1 MDLKDLYDNLKT
13 VFPTAYLDF
22 PEEEKPEPPYICYYD
37 TGTDNFV
44 ADNKVY
50 HIVLAVNVELFTKQ
64 KDEAAEAAVEAV
76 LDALDLPWEKT
87 PEFLED
93 ENIFLVTYT
102 MEV

>member
-1 MDLKDLYDNLKT
+1 MDLKGLYDNLKT

-87 PEFLED
+87 PEFPED

>member
-1 MDLKDLYDNLKT
+1 MDLKGLYDNLKT

-50 HIVLAVNVELFTKQ
+50 HIILAVNVELFTKQ

-76 LDALDLPWEKT
+76 LDSLDLPWEKT

-102 MEV
+102 LEV

>member
-1 MDLKDLYDNLKT
+1 MDLKGLYDNLKT

-76 LDALDLPWEKT
+76 LDALDLPWEKA

>member
-1 MDLKDLYDNLKT
+1 MDLKGLYDNLKT

-50 HIVLAVNVELFTKQ
+50 HIILAVNVELFTKQ

-76 LDALDLPWEKT
+76 LDALDLPWEKN

>member
-1 MDLKDLYDNLKT
+1 MDLKGLYDNLKT

-37 TGTDNFV
+37 TGTYNFV

-50 HIVLAVNVELFTKQ
+50 HIILGVNVELFTKQ

-76 LDALDLPWEKT
+76 LDALDLPWEKA

>member
-1 MDLKDLYDNLKT
+1 MDLKGLYDNLKT

-50 HIVLAVNVELFTKQ
+50 HIILAVNVELFTKQ

-87 PEFLED
+87 TEFLED